1 MYISP
6 RRHSEGQQTDEKM
19 VNTINHLGKQI
30 KTTMSYVLMGVRM
43 SIFKKTQTSDG
54 EDLEKRESSFIVS
67 RNVNWGSSYK
77 KVKWEVP
84 QKMKNINY
92 YMIQ

>member
-6 RRHSEGQQTDEKM
+6 RRHSDGQQTDEKM

-30 KTTMSYVLMGVRM
+30 KNTMSYVLMGVRM
-43 SIFKKTQTSDG
+43 TIIKKTQTSVG
-54 EDLEKRESSFIVS
+54 EDLEKRESSFIVN

-77 KVKWEVP
+77 KS
-84 QKMKNINY
+84 QMGSSSKNENY
-92 YMIQ
+92 